1 MLHTA
6 NMSPQSVTV
15 TCGHISLVF
24 ECSESIALSPA
35 LFTPTHSGHFFMNT
49 NTGSKSDFIFMLN
62 QNIYINL
69 RCISSLSDDAI
80 TNRYPR
86 KLEIFVCL
94 MAAHMCLAT
103 FIFHFIAKILHHS
116 FPCSNHMHD
125 HRVGHC
131 NCIWLWPNKLQ
142 LPYRYCLNYCGT
154 VNGPC
159 KVTDSMATIKIW
171 LQHTWVLGNLGVVQD
186 NYVGALCPE

>member
-1 MLHTA
+1 MIDLFCSLIFNNIHHNQYLFIVEIFGLPNLLSQRGPMLHTA

-35 LFTPTHSGHFFMNT
+35 LFTPTHSGHFFMNS

-131 NCIWLWPNKLQ
+131 NCIWL
-142 LPYRYCLNYCGT
+142 
-154 VNGPC
+154 
-159 KVTDSMATIKIW
+159 
-171 LQHTWVLGNLGVVQD
+171 
-186 NYVGALCPE
+186 